1 MAAAAASLRG
11 AVLGPRG
18 AGLPGARAR
27 GLLCGVRPGQLPL
40 RTPQAV
46 SLSSKSGLSRGRK
59 VMLSALGMLAAGGAG
74 LAVALHSAVSASDL
88 ELHPPSYPWSHR
100 GLLSSLDHTSIRRG
114 FQVYKQVCS
123 SCHSMDFVAYRH
135 LVGVCYTE
143 EEAKALAEEVAKDV
157 CTFLRWASEP
167 EHDHRK
173 RMGLKMLMMM
183 GLLLPLVYAMK
194 RHKWSVLK
202 SRKLAYRPPK

>member
-1 MAAAAASLRG
+1 MAPPIYNE
-11 AVLGPRG
+11 VLEFDDG
-18 AGLPGARAR
+18 
-27 GLLCGVRPGQLPL
+27 
-40 RTPQAV
+40 TPATMSQ
-46 SLSSKSGLSRGRK
+46 
-59 VMLSALGMLAAGGAG
+59 
-74 LAVALHSAVSASDL
+74 
-88 ELHPPSYPWSHR
+88 
-100 GLLSSLDHTSIRRG
+100 
-114 FQVYKQVCS
+114 
-123 SCHSMDFVAYRH
+123 
-135 LVGVCYTE
+135 
-143 EEAKALAEEVAKDV
+143 VAKDV